1 MNDRPPII
9 SLRNVTKRF
18 GKVTALDNVSLDIR
32 PGSIIGLLGDNGAGK
47 STLLRHIVG
56 LYLPDVGECTTFDC
70 PVADLRA
77 EHLARIGYVHQ
88 NGELLDW
95 MTVRQFIR
103 YVSSYYETWNATLV
117 EEFVRDFDLP
127 LKTRIGALSPGQ
139 AQRLAVLV
147 AIAFEPELLILD
159 EPAAGLDPIARGRF
173 LDLLMEL
180 IQDERRTIIM
190 SSHILSDVE
199 KVIDHVI
206 IMKAGRIV
214 LDRPFDVLQEA
225 YCRLTVTATHG
236 PLPETLPFEGA
247 IETRRSAHSAVIV
260 APTPTNGEIE
270 GLEQELG
277 CRVER
282 RSLSLDELYRVVVE
296 GHVREEGASCR

>member
-1 MNDRPPII
+1 MNERPPII

-56 LYLPDVGECTTFDC
+56 LYLPDDGECTTFDC

-117 EEFVRDFDLP
+117 EQFIRDFDVSV
-127 LKTRIGALSPGQ
+127 KSRIGALSPGQ
-139 AQRLAVLV
+139 AQRLAVPAHLPLPLHILRPGHGAPCPYCCPCSSFSLLV
-147 AIAFEPELLILD
+147 AHDSSFAVLSAFCLLASAFTSGAPL
-159 EPAAGLDPIARGRF
+159 AGAR
-173 LDLLMEL
+173 
-180 IQDERRTIIM
+180 
-190 SSHILSDVE
+190 
-199 KVIDHVI
+199 HVC
-206 IMKAGRIV
+206 
-214 LDRPFDVLQEA
+214 L
-225 YCRLTVTATHG
+225 
-236 PLPETLPFEGA
+236 
-247 IETRRSAHSAVIV
+247 
-260 APTPTNGEIE
+260 
-270 GLEQELG
+270 
-277 CRVER
+277 
-282 RSLSLDELYRVVVE
+282 
-296 GHVREEGASCR
+296 

>member
-1 MNDRPPII
+1 MNERPPII
-9 SLRNVTKRF
+9 AFRNVTKRF
-18 GKVTALDNVSLDIR
+18 GKTTALDNVTLDIR
-32 PGSIIGLLGDNGAGK
+32 PGSIVGLLGDNGAGK

-56 LYLPDVGECTTFDC
+56 LYLPDDGECTTFDC
-70 PVADLRA
+70 PVQDLRA

-88 NGELLDW
+88 NGEPLDW

-103 YVSSYYETWNATLV
+103 YVSSYYDAWNAEL
-117 EEFVRDFDLP
+117 EKKFVRDFDVP
-127 LKTRIGALSPGQ
+127 VKSRVGALSPGQ

-159 EPAAGLDPIARGRF
+159 EPASGLDPIARGRF

-180 IQDERRTIIM
+180 IQDDRRTIIM

-214 LDRPFDVLQEA
+214 LDRPFDAFQEA
-225 YCRLTVTATHG
+225 YCRLTVTSPHG
-236 PLPETLPFEGA
+236 ALPQTLPFEGA

-260 APTPTNGEIE
+260 APTPKNGEIE
-270 GLEQELG
+270 RFEREAG

-282 RSLSLDELYRVVVE
+282 KSLSLDELYRVVVE
-296 GHVREEGASCR
+296 GKVREEEASCR